1 MEQPPKSTPSL
12 AAGGGV
18 GGSTVAAVFGSGAEQ
33 YARDIEASSPSTSAF
48 AGGPGGDL
56 EPSSAARE
64 GVPAPPTSVEPR
76 PFGELETDDVIRGAA
91 APPPSSDIRAAI
103 VARLDRDDA
112 AHALRPE
119 KDMKIADEG
128 NPFEHG

>member
-1 MEQPPKSTPSL
+1 MEPPKSTPS
-12 AAGGGV
+12 AGGGV

-33 YARDIEASSPSTSAF
+33 YARDIEASSPSTSTF

-76 PFGELETDDVIRGAA
+76 PLWELETYDIIKGAA
-91 APPPSSDIRAAI
+91 PAPAPVPSSDIRAAI

-112 AHALRPE
+112 AHALKPE

>member
-1 MEQPPKSTPSL
+1 MEPSKSTPS
-12 AAGGGV
+12 AGGGV

-33 YARDIEASSPSTSAF
+33 YAREIEASCPSTSTF
-48 AGGPGGDL
+48 AGGPGDL

-64 GVPAPPTSVEPR
+64 GVPAPPTSAEPR
-76 PFGELETDDVIRGAA
+76 PLWELETYDVIRGAA